1 MSLENIARAT
11 LAGQNAP
18 AVLHASEQAFL
29 NQNILRIRD
38 YVMGDPTSG
47 GGGGLGIRDFF
58 AIGYGT
64 TTRPEELRG
73 PVCLESE
80 DPARTVSEMN
90 KFDDNR
96 VFSFLNIDNLELA
109 ALQPKVELRK
119 IVYDINNV
127 ASEQNVEVYEG
138 VIPFKRS
145 SMGAIGNIT
154 EPRPQR
160 ADDVQI
166 YNVEFDLKNQN
177 PLGAGR
183 IVGVRLDL
191 LMSKGESLTKTRSL
205 INGTRQSASSIA
217 DSELK
222 SFKFTDLFRA
232 SYAFDA
238 KRYDRKEYQ
247 IRMNIGWKYPETL
260 TDVINNL
267 GGGLT
272 GVDRSTLS
280 SQEISLNL
288 QLVNYD
294 ISFRQ
299 DGKLILSLDYM
310 SIIED
315 IYEDEQTNIFGGGFG
330 FGTDENN
337 TAEIINLASRLKK
350 ANQQIQQAKVDRQE
364 LQEQLDAISTT
375 SVGTPANQATL
386 RKKIQAIDAAIA
398 DANARKAPI
407 ESDLN
412 AATSGRASAR
422 RQAQNNV
429 LVYSRLL
436 KKIYERRRMFSFSI
450 PKIKLA
456 QYSEEF
462 QKNLLAAD
470 PSLFIDNLVSLR
482 GTSVGIFD
490 SLAAP
495 PGTATTSF
503 FRSRGGRTVSFAGS
517 LSDQVNLLPE
527 VSSRPDSESRIKA
540 VTNLNGNSF
549 SKAFRN
555 VEART
560 NQLIFDDTRG
570 FPASTHRP
578 DAVVSNPDMHTFY
591 FMFYGDLI
599 SAAMGLDQSYVVG
612 NMVNERI
619 GIILNSVFYTKHY
632 NIPALAR
639 PTTMSLAAIAHTLP
653 EDININLAYVPI
665 TLENYFNFF
674 KSEVIDKKRTKY
686 PIGEFIKDTLTKLVA
701 PALNLK
707 YFGQEPADKLV
718 IKANTVDVSRKN
730 VGSSLDASFN
740 PILTII
746 NNNRGPLYGTI
757 GPYISV
763 DSITHPIVEDLFV
776 NSKRNMHR
784 LTKRERFTYL
794 NCYGSTST
802 SLDSIALRDS
812 YRGDYD
818 EDLRRGIYHLTPSAD
833 SGLLKDIKFSK
844 RAMKYLAEASVFDSM
859 QDEDSRYTRLW
870 NVFDIEVVM
879 VGNNL
884 FKPGSLLYIDT
895 STTGLGNPSSVS
907 SVSRFLGLGGYYL
920 VTSVSNSVV
929 SSGKG
934 KWETRV
940 KAIWQ
945 SSGRNFT

>member
-1 MSLENIARAT
+1 LSLENIARAT

-412 AATSGRASAR
+412 A
-422 RQAQNNV
+422 
-429 LVYSRLL
+429 
-436 KKIYERRRMFSFSI
+436 
-450 PKIKLA
+450 
-456 QYSEEF
+456 
-462 QKNLLAAD
+462 
-470 PSLFIDNLVSLR
+470 
-482 GTSVGIFD
+482 
-490 SLAAP
+490 
-495 PGTATTSF
+495 
-503 FRSRGGRTVSFAGS
+503 
-517 LSDQVNLLPE
+517 
-527 VSSRPDSESRIKA
+527 
-540 VTNLNGNSF
+540 
-549 SKAFRN
+549 
-555 VEART
+555 
-560 NQLIFDDTRG
+560 
-570 FPASTHRP
+570 
-578 DAVVSNPDMHTFY
+578 
-591 FMFYGDLI
+591 
-599 SAAMGLDQSYVVG
+599 
-612 NMVNERI
+612 
-619 GIILNSVFYTKHY
+619 
-632 NIPALAR
+632 
-639 PTTMSLAAIAHTLP
+639 
-653 EDININLAYVPI
+653 
-665 TLENYFNFF
+665 
-674 KSEVIDKKRTKY
+674 
-686 PIGEFIKDTLTKLVA
+686 
-701 PALNLK
+701 
-707 YFGQEPADKLV
+707 
-718 IKANTVDVSRKN
+718 
-730 VGSSLDASFN
+730 
-740 PILTII
+740 
-746 NNNRGPLYGTI
+746 
-757 GPYISV
+757 
-763 DSITHPIVEDLFV
+763 
-776 NSKRNMHR
+776 
-784 LTKRERFTYL
+784 
-794 NCYGSTST
+794 
-802 SLDSIALRDS
+802 
-812 YRGDYD
+812 
-818 EDLRRGIYHLTPSAD
+818 
-833 SGLLKDIKFSK
+833 
-844 RAMKYLAEASVFDSM
+844 
-859 QDEDSRYTRLW
+859 
-870 NVFDIEVVM
+870 
-879 VGNNL
+879 
-884 FKPGSLLYIDT
+884 
-895 STTGLGNPSSVS
+895 
-907 SVSRFLGLGGYYL
+907 
-920 VTSVSNSVV
+920 
-929 SSGKG
+929 
-934 KWETRV
+934 
-940 KAIWQ
+940 
-945 SSGRNFT
+945 